1 MMKGSDVTRFSH
13 VAICVRDLDV
23 SVAFYER
30 LGFRR
35 FFEFTDDSPI
45 TGAVLGIEMRK
56 TRMAFMRLS
65 DDPGEGFLDLV
76 QFVDPPTHGSAY
88 PTLNNVGIC
97 RVALSVDDIDQTYE
111 KLQAADV
118 EFVTPLQRLTT
129 PEGDELA
136 MVCFKDP
143 DGIFIEIISGLK
155 MKGR

>member
-1 MMKGSDVTRFSH
+1 MSRFSH

-23 SVAFYER
+23 SIDFYEK
-30 LGFRR
+30 LGFKT
-35 FFEFTDDSPI
+35 FLEFTDDSPI
-45 TGAVLGIEMRK
+45 TGSVLGIEMRK

-65 DDPGEGFLDLV
+65 DDPGEGFLDII
-76 QFVDPPTHGSAY
+76 QFIDPPTHGAAY

-111 KLQAADV
+111 RLQEIGV
-118 EFVTPLQRLTT
+118 EFVTPLRRLTT

-143 DGIFIEIISGLK
+143 DGIYIEIINGLNVK
-155 MKGR
+155 RR